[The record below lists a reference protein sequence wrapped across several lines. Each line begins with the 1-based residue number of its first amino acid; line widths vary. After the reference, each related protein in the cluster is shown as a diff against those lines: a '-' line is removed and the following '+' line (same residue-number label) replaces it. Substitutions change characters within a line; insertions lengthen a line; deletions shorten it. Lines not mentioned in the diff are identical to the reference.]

1 MIDFQEEQFREV
13 YGLIHRLRQEANA
26 LAVFLLERDGQ
37 QVTATGEIESFEPVN
52 LASLDTGKDEHVV
65 LSSEGGLIHAKVEPV
80 GDGGLLAVVWDERS
94 SLGLVRLRL
103 ARVLPRLKELWAAAG
118 GA

>member
-13 YGLIHRLRQEANA
+13 YELIQRLRQEANA
-26 LAVFLLERDGQ
+26 QAVFLLESDGQ
-37 QVTATGEIESFEPVN
+37 QVASAGEVENFETAN
-52 LASLDTGKDEHVV
+52 LASLDTGKDEHVA
-65 LSSEGGLIHAKVEPV
+65 LSSDGVLTHVRVEPV
-80 GDGGLLAVVWDERS
+80 GAGGLLAVVWDERS

-103 ARVLPRLKELWAAAG
+103 AKVLPRLKELWAAAG

>member
-13 YGLIHRLRQEANA
+13 YELIHRLRQEANA
-26 LAVFLLERDGQ
+26 QAVFLLERDGP
-37 QVTATGEIESFEPVN
+37 QVAATGEIENLEPVN
-52 LASLDTGKDEHVV
+52 LAALDTGKDEHVV
-65 LSSEGGLIHAKVEPV
+65 LSSEGGLTHVRAEPV
-80 GDGGLLAVVWDERS
+80 GDGGVLAVVWDERS

-103 ARVLPRLKELWAAAG
+103 AKVLPRLKELWAAAG